1 MHYVHNLSP
10 IALELG
16 PVAIR
21 WYGLMYLLG
30 FALFLVLGKLRAK
43 EPWREMSAR
52 DVDDLLFMRL
62 KKRRSGSTC
71 SYSGMYS

>member
-16 PVAIR
+16 PLAIR

-30 FALFLVLGKLRAK
+30 FALFLLLGKLRAK
-43 EPWREMSAR
+43 DPVAR
-52 DVDDLLFMRL
+52 NDARAT
-62 KKRRSGSTC
+62 STTC
-71 SYSGMYS
+71 SSWE